1 MCVFDVLLVH
11 TRLTVHV
18 IALLW
23 WVCVAHAAQEPFTQP
38 TLSSEG
44 DHGNA
49 SADLLDSN
57 DIIQTHM
64 QVNSTT
70 SAAASP
76 EKEVLVALRDV
87 LESANEVRKMV
98 SKVECPTEAAFTPPF
113 GSAISMGQLCQVWTD
128 CLHCSRQ
135 NPEDVSLD
143 FPFRPS
149 PFFSPLTRHLIFEL
163 FFARRFLN

>member
-23 WVCVAHAAQEPFTQP
+23 WVCVAHAAQEPLAQP

-57 DIIQTHM
+57 YITKTHM

-76 EKEVLVALRDV
+76 EKEVLVALSDV
-87 LESANEVRKMV
+87 LESANKVREMV
-98 SKVECPTEAAFTPPF
+98 SKVECPTEVAFTPF

-128 CLHCSRQ
+128 SLHCSREK
-135 NPEDVSLD
+135 PEDVSL
-143 FPFRPS
+143 R
-149 PFFSPLTRHLIFEL
+149 FSISSLALLLATKTSSHF
-163 FFARRFLN
+163 